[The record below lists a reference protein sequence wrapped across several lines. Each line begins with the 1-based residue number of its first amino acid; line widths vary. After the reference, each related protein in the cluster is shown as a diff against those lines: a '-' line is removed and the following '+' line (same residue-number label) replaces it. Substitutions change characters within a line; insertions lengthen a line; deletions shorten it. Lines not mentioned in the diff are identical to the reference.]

1 MKQYFLYL
9 TVSMLVNNR
18 TVPYQYNGKTY
29 YFDSMDYYKQIVQ
42 ECNRKKVVVTM
53 QVMLDWNEGNTDL
66 INMQARKPGALYYSW
81 NIYSNASREKMEAMF
96 CYLGMIFGQKN
107 CYVSNWV
114 LGNEVNHP
122 DGWNYAG
129 SMSDNAYFQTYA
141 YTFRALYYAVKSQQ
155 ANARIFICTDAY
167 WSPSKG
173 RRYGAKQVIDNFAV
187 HLNKIQKGLD
197 WNLAYHAY
205 SFPLTYTRV
214 WEGYGITNTLN
225 TPAVTMK
232 NLHVLTDYIKNT
244 YGPSVR
250 IILSEQGYSSVQGQ
264 NLQAAALAYSYY
276 IAACNPMIDAFI
288 IRSYKDDPVEAAQGY
303 LFGIYKKEVFDV
315 FKYMDTSRSSQ
326 YTDRYLG
333 VIGANSWSQ
342 IVPGYKVQRIRR
354 MYRR

>member
-1 MKQYFLYL
+1 
-9 TVSMLVNNR
+9 
-18 TVPYQYNGKTY
+18 
-29 YFDSMDYYKQIVQ
+29 
-42 ECNRKKVVVTM
+42 
-53 QVMLDWNEGNTDL
+53 
-66 INMQARKPGALYYSW
+66 
-81 NIYSNASREKMEAMF
+81 
-96 CYLGMIFGQKN
+96 
-107 CYVSNWV
+107 
-114 LGNEVNHP
+114 
-122 DGWNYAG
+122 
-129 SMSDNAYFQTYA
+129 MSDNAYFQTYA

-187 HLNKIQKGLD
+187 HLNKIQKGLN

-232 NLHVLTDYIKNT
+232 NLHVLTDYIKKT

-250 IILSEQGYSSVQGQ
+250 IILSEQGYSSVQG
-264 NLQAAALAYSYY
+264 
-276 IAACNPMIDAFI
+276 
-288 IRSYKDDPVEAAQGY
+288 Y
-303 LFGIYKKEVFDV
+303 LFGIYKKEAFDV